1 MIETVAYMSANQGAF
16 SSLFAA
22 TEDLENFAYIGPDGK
37 GEINGYP
44 APAFI
49 APYALDPK
57 IGALLWEYAEKET
70 GVRFG
75 F

>member
-1 MIETVAYMSANQGAF
+1 MIETVDYMAANQGAF
-16 SSLFAA
+16 STLFAA
-22 TEDLENFAYIGPDGK
+22 TQPVDGGSYFGPNGK

-49 APYALDPK
+49 TPYAKDAET
-57 IGALLWEYAEKET
+57 GALLFEYAEKET
-70 GVRFG
+70 GLG